1 MTWTPRVIHNPNYG
15 VVTEKTDQGQQIV
28 LPGTERSALQAA
40 KERGEK
46 MRPKKPQ
53 ADRDRYSIRA
63 RSGHQIYSENR
74 SDLDTVAPTEL
85 FRPFFRFGVS

>member
-1 MTWTPRVIHNPNYG
+1 MTWTPRVIYNSNYG

-28 LPGTERSALQAA
+28 IPGTERSALQAA

-53 ADRDRYSIRA
+53 ADPGPLFEPREKRPP
-63 RSGHQIYSENR
+63 
-74 SDLDTVAPTEL
+74 DLIGEPK
-85 FRPFFRFGVS
+85 

>member
-1 MTWTPRVIHNPNYG
+1 MSVDEEITQGTRRHCQLGGMTWTPRVIHNPNYG

-53 ADRDRYSIRA
+53 ADPGPLFEA
-63 RSGHQIYSENR
+63 REKR
-74 SDLDTVAPTEL
+74 PPDL
-85 FRPFFRFGVS
+85 FGEPK